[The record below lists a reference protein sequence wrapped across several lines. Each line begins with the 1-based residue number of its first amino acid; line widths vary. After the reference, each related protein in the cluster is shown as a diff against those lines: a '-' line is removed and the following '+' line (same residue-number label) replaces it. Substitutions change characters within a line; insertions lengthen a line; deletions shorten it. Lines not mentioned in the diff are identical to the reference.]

1 MSVVD
6 STVAHRFR
14 TVAPTTFK
22 PYPDTI
28 YLRYPRSQ
36 NWQNFT
42 TKACLTALQRY
53 AQPFSLEVVAG

>member
-28 YLRYPRSQ
+28 IESPVTPVSSEKLKAILR
-36 NWQNFT
+36 
-42 TKACLTALQRY
+42 
-53 AQPFSLEVVAG
+53 SLSV